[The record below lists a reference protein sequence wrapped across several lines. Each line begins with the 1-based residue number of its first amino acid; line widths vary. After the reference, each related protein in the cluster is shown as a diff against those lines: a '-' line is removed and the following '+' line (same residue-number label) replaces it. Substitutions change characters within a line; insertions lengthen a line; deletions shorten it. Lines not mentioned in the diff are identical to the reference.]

1 MKELKTNAMRLLEKE
16 SIPYTVHSY
25 DPDDGGIDGISVA
38 AKIGRS
44 IDEVF
49 KTLVTRGGAG
59 IYVFVV
65 PVACELNLKAA
76 AKAVGERS
84 VEMIKVSEIT
94 PLTGYI
100 KGGCS
105 PVGMKK
111 LYTTVIDE
119 TATLLDTMVVSA
131 GKIGWQIELDP
142 QALCKLTNGSFCDI
156 T

>member
-1 MKELKTNAMRLLEKE
+1 MKEVKTNAMRLLEKE
-16 SIPYTVHSY
+16 NIPYHIHSY
-25 DPDDGGIDGISVA
+25 DPDDGAIDGISVA
-38 AKIGRS
+38 AKIGKS
-44 IDEVF
+44 TDEVF
-49 KTLVTRGGAG
+49 KTLVTKGSAG

-65 PVACELNLKAA
+65 PVASELNLKAA

-84 VEMIKVSEIT
+84 VEMVKVSDIT
-94 PLTGYI
+94 PLTGYV

-111 LYTTVIDE
+111 PYTTVIDE

-142 QALCKLTNGSFCDI
+142 QELCKIVNGSFCDI
-156 T
+156 S